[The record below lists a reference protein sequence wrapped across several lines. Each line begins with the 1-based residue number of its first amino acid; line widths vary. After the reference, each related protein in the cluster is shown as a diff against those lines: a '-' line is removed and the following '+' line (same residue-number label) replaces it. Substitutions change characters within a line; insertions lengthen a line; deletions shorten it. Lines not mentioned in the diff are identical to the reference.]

1 MVFQE
6 FWLQLE
12 LLPWV
17 QHLAATIWFPV
28 INSLHVLSVCLMLG
42 MLLIADLRLLGNA
55 MLEGPVGPALRALL
69 PWTVMAF
76 AVATVSGVL
85 LFMTR
90 AATHVMNPAF
100 QWKMGL
106 LALAGVNV
114 WVFHRRLYPRVV
126 AAGGERRMPA
136 VVRASAALSLILW
149 IGVTLSGRW
158 IGHVFG

>member
-42 MLLIADLRLLGNA
+42 LLLMADLRLLGSV
-55 MLEGPVGPALRALL
+55 MLEGSASLALKALL
-69 PWTVMAF
+69 PWTVLAF
-76 AVATVSGVL
+76 VVATASGVA

-100 QWKMGL
+100 QWKMVL
-106 LALAGVNV
+106 LVLAGINV
-114 WVFHRRLYPRVV
+114 WVFHQRLYPRVV
-126 AAGGERRMPA
+126 AAGSQRKMSAG
-136 VVRASAALSLILW
+136 VRASATLSLVLW
-149 IGVTLSGRW
+149 SGVMLSGRW